1 MLVGSSTPSPRP
13 PAMSEPLTAAGLRL
27 LEEVHGTTMA
37 LTVFPDR
44 IRAIEAEA
52 AARAVDEALSVER
65 MSVEID
71 RHWLMDTPRGVGCT
85 CQGWSLLLSEVP
97 DEAGLGEHLLPFSA
111 HIAAAL
117 VAHLRG
123 PRPEGEG

>member
-1 MLVGSSTPSPRP
+1 M
-13 PAMSEPLTAAGLRL
+13 TAAGLRL

-65 MSVEID
+65 VREVLHRGGWGVPAGGCIQHSFTTARDGVTCVREDTTADTCEHASV
-71 RHWLMDTPRGVGCT
+71 HST
-85 CQGWSLLLSEVP
+85 
-97 DEAGLGEHLLPFSA
+97 F
-111 HIAAAL
+111 AADL

-123 PRPEGEG
+123 PRP

>member
-1 MLVGSSTPSPRP
+1 M
-13 PAMSEPLTAAGLRL
+13 TAAGLRL

-52 AARAVDEALSVER
+52 AARAVDEALSVEALAAALDKLE
-65 MSVEID
+65 V
-71 RHWLMDTPRGVGCT
+71 VGWVAMRY
-85 CQGWSLLLSEVP
+85 GKFNMAYYEKL
-97 DEAGLGEHLLPFSA
+97 
-111 HIAAAL
+111 AAAL

-123 PRPEGEG
+123 PRP

>member
-1 MLVGSSTPSPRP
+1 MTPIQMEVAEALRDSD
-13 PAMSEPLTAAGLRL
+13 AGN
-27 LEEVHGTTMA
+27 EERDAV
-37 LTVFPDR
+37 V
-44 IRAIEAEA
+44 AIIERRSAEA

-117 VAHLRG
+117 AAHLRG

>member
-1 MLVGSSTPSPRP
+1 
-13 PAMSEPLTAAGLRL
+13 MSEPLTAAGARFIKGAQYGSAEGYFLHAGTVEW
-27 LEEVHGTTMA
+27 LEAQVA
-37 LTVFPDR
+37 
-44 IRAIEAEA
+44 AIEAEA
-52 AARAVDEALSVER
+52 ADRAVDEALSVER

-117 VAHLRG
+117 AAHLRG